1 MRSKPAN
8 IIIGFIAKAT
18 CTPGI
23 VAPLPHKDLSK
34 YLTQLPPKPPA
45 NAAQHETYPRLFK
58 QISSKSDRRHLALMK
73 ALLEKMNGGSGNEI

>member
-18 CTPGI
+18 FAPGI

-45 NAAQHETYPRLFK
+45 NTAHHEKYPRLFK
-58 QISSKSDRRHLALMK
+58 QIRSESDRRHLAVME
-73 ALLEKMNGGSGNEI
+73 ALFEEMNGGSGNEI